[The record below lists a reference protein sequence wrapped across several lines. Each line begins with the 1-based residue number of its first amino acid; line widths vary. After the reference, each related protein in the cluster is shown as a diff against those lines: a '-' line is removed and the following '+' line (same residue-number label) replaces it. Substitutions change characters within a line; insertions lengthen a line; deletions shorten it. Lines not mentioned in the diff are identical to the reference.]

1 MKRPGLMDR
10 LLDKLDW
17 QPWQIF
23 LKHYRSA
30 EIDISSIA
38 VAYYM
43 ILTVFPLIVIA
54 ANVFPYLN
62 IDTTDLLKL
71 MQEHLPQQ
79 FYEPAAQ
86 VVRDIFS
93 TPSGQ
98 LLGVAT
104 VTGFWTMIKSLSSLQ
119 KAINKVYG
127 ASEHRDVFI
136 SHIIGGVLG
145 LVILFLLTFAL
156 MLSTIVQSILQ
167 VVNLFYDL
175 GSDIYRLLLNAVQPL
190 SIGIIFLGLTVL
202 YFLLPN
208 VKIRKLR
215 YVMPG
220 TIFTTV
226 VIGYLSNLFGAY
238 VIRTLTRLVDIKMF
252 GSIMIF
258 VFMLWFIFLA
268 RILILGATFNATY
281 QELKQG
287 ALHSRRGDVLTILQ
301 SWSSDSE
308 SSVQGFQEELEVQ
321 EGQESLDNHKEESD

>member
-1 MKRPGLMDR
+1 MKRPGLLAR
-10 LLDKLDW
+10 LLDKLQW
-17 QPWQIF
+17 RPLQVY

-30 EIDISSIA
+30 EMDISSIA

-71 MQEHLPQQ
+71 MQEHLPKQ
-79 FYEPAAQ
+79 FYAPAAD
-86 VVRDIFS
+86 VVKNIFS
-93 TPSGQ
+93 KPSGQ

-136 SHIIGGVLG
+136 SHIIGGILG
-145 LVILFLLTFAL
+145 LIILFLLTFAL
-156 MLSTIVQSILQ
+156 MLSTIVQSVLRVIDT
-167 VVNLFYDL
+167 FYDL
-175 GSDIYRLLLNAVQPL
+175 SSDLYRLLISTVQPL
-190 SIGIIFLGLTVL
+190 SIGIVFLGLTLL

-208 VKIRKLR
+208 VKIRKIR

-220 TIFTTV
+220 TIFTTI
-226 VIGYLSNLFGAY
+226 VIGYLSNLFGSY
-238 VIRTLTRLVDIKMF
+238 VLRTLTRLVDIKLF

-268 RILILGATFNATY
+268 RILILGAVFNASY
-281 QELKQG
+281 QELMQG
-287 ALHSRRGDVLTILQ
+287 ELHSRRGDVLTIIQ
-301 SWSSDSE
+301 SWSSDSSQTKKNGTVRTDWE
-308 SSVQGFQEELEVQ
+308 Q
-321 EGQESLDNHKEESD
+321 KK